1 MRLFPAIL
9 VVALLLAAGTLP
21 LAAARAGSASTA
33 LSDDGGLTAEQVK
46 KQVGPVAKAAIVA
59 LKKKDMK
66 ALAKLALPAQ
76 GIRFSPYA
84 TVDVV
89 KDVVLRPAQ
98 LAGALQDTTVL
109 EWGAYDGSGDPIKLT
124 FADYYKRFIYNRDFA
139 KAETV
144 GYNQVIQQGNSLNN
158 VKEAYPSGVFVEYN
172 FSKSPDGNEIGWSS
186 LRLVFEPHQ
195 GKWALV
201 GIVHDEWT
209 I

>member
-9 VVALLLAAGTLP
+9 TAALLFAALPLP
-21 LAAARAGSASTA
+21 LADARTESISAL
-33 LSDDGGLTAEQVK
+33 LSDDGGLTAKQVK
-46 KQVGPVAKAAIVA
+46 KEVGPVAKAAVVA

-66 ALAKLALPAQ
+66 ALAKLALPEL

-98 LAGALQDTTVL
+98 LADAFQDKTVL

-124 FADYYKRFIYNRDFA
+124 FADYDKRFIYNRDFA
-139 KAETV
+139 KAESV
-144 GYNQVIQQGNSLNN
+144 GYNQVLHQGNSLNN
-158 VKEAYPSGVFVEYN
+158 IKDAYPNGVFVEYH

-186 LRLVFEPHQ
+186 LRLVFEQHR
-195 GKWALV
+195 GKWILV

>member
-9 VVALLLAAGTLP
+9 AAALLFAATPYSQAVLHAQSP
-21 LAAARAGSASTA
+21 VIA
-33 LSDDGGLTAEQVK
+33 LSDDGTWTEKEVK
-46 KQVGPVAKAAIVA
+46 KEVGPVAKAAVLA

-66 ALAKLALPAQ
+66 ALAKLVLPEQ
-76 GIRFSPYA
+76 GVRFSPYA

-98 LAGALQDTTVL
+98 LVGALQDKTVL

-124 FADYYKRFIYNRDFA
+124 FADYYNRFIYNRDFA
-139 KAETV
+139 KAEAI
-144 GYNQVIQQGNSLNN
+144 GYNQVLHQGNSLNN
-158 VKEAYPSGVFVEYN
+158 LKEAYPNGVFIEYH

-186 LRLVFEPHQ
+186 LRLVFEQHA
-195 GKWALV
+195 GKWVLV